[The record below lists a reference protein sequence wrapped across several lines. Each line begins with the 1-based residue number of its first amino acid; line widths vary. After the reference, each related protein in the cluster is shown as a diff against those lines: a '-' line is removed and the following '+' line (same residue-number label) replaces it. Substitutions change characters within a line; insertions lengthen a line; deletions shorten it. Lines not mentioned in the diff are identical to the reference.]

1 MEDALSQIFKSVT
14 EILQRTPPGARLRG
28 KQTPGASLCKVLEEV
43 TALYS
48 WDRPALFYP
57 INSVNK
63 SELKFGNSVF
73 VITKLPVDDLE
84 LQKFINNDKQVKD
97 KVRDIVDAITSK
109 RIKNHFTDLNISLH
123 ILNTVEDDF
132 NPDII
137 QLFNKALKEFKGGVL
152 QLSSLSG
159 CSSIS
164 NIASNPILLP
174 SNHTCSLPATCLFTC
189 HLSESSLPVKMLA
202 RNYYGQGEMT
212 LDNNVVIKV
221 EFISND
227 QSRQL
232 SSGLRGLGV
241 TSVKMF
247 TSVQRWLQSVSV
259 WSQDH
264 DDHGLVSLLTYLHH
278 SQQCLVLEDPNQQIF
293 VLFPSSKFSGIV
305 ASLDKV
311 ESHFYHKQMS
321 HQSSTSMK
329 EVSSELETI
338 LGNIA
343 SLQLR
348 KSESPIKSKPSLVRG
363 FDFSSLEPWRVP
375 NNTNPS
381 FLEKICITKES
392 QNWMLRVRESYNS
405 STGIQ
410 FENNKSSAV
419 SGENKAEP
427 VDKSLETK
435 KKDDN
440 NNLPPGFCVVQ
451 KNTKQKSWK
460 EYRDKNWKRYKMDE
474 DGNLVP
480 WAKIKAKSIMEIP
493 DQENPEAA
501 SKLMLPPSDPPPLT
515 KCSSKSPVKTTPEE
529 DEDSKQSVDSRVNLE
544 PSPSSGSSSGDGSK
558 IQENV
563 TQSQGPLVG
572 KRKIVGQECFK
583 CGQVCSNA
591 NLKNHILSHYYKV
604 FFPILPD
611 RKPYQCPTCHVISRD
626 RITLVRHYAF
636 GHKKFSE
643 LTGVTLEKISR
654 GVQRKKRDD
663 SHGGKD
669 KKSKE
674 DSQDKYEA
682 RPKRRTRMEIE
693 KENLLKVKNF
703 LAITDDR
710 THGLEITDVASK
722 GRGIKVRMVS
732 K

>member
-1 MEDALSQIFKSVT
+1 MSEGFYINYYLSPSKMNWNLVLIRFYSSTEYFSTPSQISGDWFDLSLSAWGILEDALSQIFKSVT

-221 EFISND
+221 EFICND

-247 TSVQRWLQSVSV
+247 TSVQRWLQSVCVVSRSWWP
-259 WSQDH
+259 WSSISSH
-264 DDHGLVSLLTYLHH
+264 IS
-278 SQQCLVLEDPNQQIF
+278 
-293 VLFPSSKFSGIV
+293 PSFSTMSSSWGPKSANICPVSKF
-305 ASLDKV
+305 
-311 ESHFYHKQMS
+311 
-321 HQSSTSMK
+321 
-329 EVSSELETI
+329 
-338 LGNIA
+338 
-343 SLQLR
+343 
-348 KSESPIKSKPSLVRG
+348 
-363 FDFSSLEPWRVP
+363 
-375 NNTNPS
+375 
-381 FLEKICITKES
+381 KI
-392 QNWMLRVRESYNS
+392 
-405 STGIQ
+405 
-410 FENNKSSAV
+410 
-419 SGENKAEP
+419 
-427 VDKSLETK
+427 
-435 KKDDN
+435 
-440 NNLPPGFCVVQ
+440 
-451 KNTKQKSWK
+451 
-460 EYRDKNWKRYKMDE
+460 
-474 DGNLVP
+474 
-480 WAKIKAKSIMEIP
+480 
-493 DQENPEAA
+493 
-501 SKLMLPPSDPPPLT
+501 
-515 KCSSKSPVKTTPEE
+515 
-529 DEDSKQSVDSRVNLE
+529 
-544 PSPSSGSSSGDGSK
+544 
-558 IQENV
+558 
-563 TQSQGPLVG
+563 
-572 KRKIVGQECFK
+572 
-583 CGQVCSNA
+583 
-591 NLKNHILSHYYKV
+591 
-604 FFPILPD
+604 
-611 RKPYQCPTCHVISRD
+611 
-626 RITLVRHYAF
+626 
-636 GHKKFSE
+636 
-643 LTGVTLEKISR
+643 
-654 GVQRKKRDD
+654 
-663 SHGGKD
+663 
-669 KKSKE
+669 
-674 DSQDKYEA
+674 
-682 RPKRRTRMEIE
+682 
-693 KENLLKVKNF
+693 
-703 LAITDDR
+703 
-710 THGLEITDVASK
+710 
-722 GRGIKVRMVS
+722 
-732 K
+732 